1 MATLTAQQ
9 LRDTSAYWATKWF
22 GNEALGN
29 LTAIYSIDDLT
40 AAITQ
45 IDNAFDMTLNAAVSA
60 GHGAQTVV
68 QALNSVIPAPVSGAT
83 AQQKAELVCY
93 AIMKR
98 YGLI

>member
-1 MATLTAQQ
+1 MATLTPQQVHDASAFWAQ
-9 LRDTSAYWATKWF
+9 KWF
-22 GNEALGN
+22 VSSG
-29 LTAIYSIDDLT
+29 LTAVYSMDDLN
-40 AAITQ
+40 AAIQQ
-45 IDNAFDMTLNAAVSA
+45 IDGAFDLTLNAAVAA

-98 YGLI
+98 YGII

>member
-1 MATLTAQQ
+1 MTTLTAQQ
-9 LRDTSAYWATKWF
+9 VRDASAFWANKWF
-22 GNEALGN
+22 VANN
-29 LTAIYSIDDLT
+29 LTALYSLDDLT
-40 AAITQ
+40 VAITQ

-83 AQQKAELVCY
+83 AQQKAELVCF

>member
-1 MATLTAQQ
+1 MATLTPSQVHAA
-9 LRDTSAYWATKWF
+9 SAYWVEKWF
-22 GNEALGN
+22 VQGN
-29 LTAIYSIDDLT
+29 LTAIYSVEDLN
-40 AAITQ
+40 AAISA
-45 IDNAFDMTLNAAVSA
+45 IDSAFDTTLNAAVSA

-83 AQQKAELVCY
+83 PQQKAELVCF

>member
-1 MATLTAQQ
+1 MATLTTQQVHDASAYWVEKWFIAQQ
-9 LRDTSAYWATKWF
+9 L
-22 GNEALGN
+22 
-29 LTAIYSIDDLT
+29 TAVYSIDDLN
-40 AAITQ
+40 AAIMQ

-68 QALNSVIPAPVSGAT
+68 QALNSVIPAPISGAT
-83 AQQKAELVCY
+83 PQQKAELVCY

>member
-1 MATLTAQQ
+1 MTTLTPQQ
-9 LRDTSAYWATKWF
+9 VHDTSAYWANIHF
-22 GNEALGN
+22 VAAS
-29 LTAIYSIDDLT
+29 LTAIYSIDDLN
-40 AAITQ
+40 AAVQ
-45 IDNAFDMTLNAAVSA
+45 AIDNAFDTTINAAASA

-83 AQQKAELVCY
+83 AQQKAELVCF